1 MPLGINDPGYAEA
14 FVPRMNFDTFL
25 WSLVAVFS
33 VLTVSVLMIKLNMI
47 QLQGKFS
54 LFYVCVLTHP
64 QGENWNVL
72 MYDCWRATSWL
83 APIYFLSLVILGG
96 FVIMNVFL
104 AILLSNFD
112 SDLPVCCQSY

>member
-1 MPLGINDPGYAEA
+1 MC
-14 FVPRMNFDTFL
+14 R
-25 WSLVAVFS
+25 
-33 VLTVSVLMIKLNMI
+33 
-47 QLQGKFS
+47 
-54 LFYVCVLTHP
+54 LTHS

-83 APIYFLSLVILGG
+83 APIYFLSLVILGA

-112 SDLPVCCQSY
+112 SDLPVCLNHIECPVMLLCFNSECLYQPTAVNP